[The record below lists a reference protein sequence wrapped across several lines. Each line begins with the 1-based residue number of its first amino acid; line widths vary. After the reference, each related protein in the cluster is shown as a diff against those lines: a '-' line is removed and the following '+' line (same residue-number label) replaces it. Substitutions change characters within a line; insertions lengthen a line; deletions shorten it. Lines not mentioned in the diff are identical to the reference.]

1 MWTTKEILFLA
12 KKHSTTGFKMMD
24 VVDQLALASS
34 KKKKKKIVFN
44 DGMVDASDRGARRKV
59 DPTTGMIVVAVY
71 CVIIFGCAILTRNYL
86 VALLVPG
93 VFIL

>member
-1 MWTTKEILFLA
+1 M
-12 KKHSTTGFKMMD
+12 
-24 VVDQLALASS
+24 ASS

-44 DGMVDASDRGARRKV
+44 DGMVDASDREARKKV
-59 DPTTGMIVVAVY
+59 DETTGFMVVAVY
-71 CVIIFGCAILTRNYL
+71 CIVIFGCAMLTRNYL

>member
-1 MWTTKEILFLA
+1 
-12 KKHSTTGFKMMD
+12 MMD
-24 VVDQLALASS
+24 VVDQLQLASS

-44 DGMVDASDRGARRKV
+44 DGMVDASDRSARRKV
-59 DPTTGMIVVAVY
+59 DPATGMLVVIIY
-71 CVIIFGCAILTRNYL
+71 CIFIFGCAIMTRNYL